1 MRKCRFLI
9 VFILVT
15 VFVFSFRVSAA
26 VNYPVDAPYHTYIY
40 NTENKPV
47 AIPSAFSV
55 ERVVTG
61 SQISALDFNS
71 LSDIYH
77 NGNGQLFICDSGNNR
92 VLMTDL
98 EFHTLAVVSEF
109 TLDGTTSSLLNPQGV
124 WANEQLLY
132 VADTGNHRIVVFEI
146 DNQSVTAKKVFDQ
159 PEISVLEENFE
170 YSPVRLTVDAAQ
182 KMYVIA
188 AGINQG
194 IICLNENGEFQSFL
208 GAPKVEPNFFEAV
221 WREIATKEQLA
232 RMESYVPTEYSSI
245 TMNSYGFLYVTS
257 ATSNSV
263 PVGKINS
270 DGDNILLDPKQ
281 GWYGDAPYL
290 SENAEAY
297 TPYFNDVALYH
308 SGRIDEDVYYIADS
322 KQGKIYAYTEDGYL
336 LYAFGG
342 TGNQQGTFF
351 NANAVEYIS
360 CYPDGVGRL
369 IVLDGIKG
377 TITVLKET
385 TFAADI
391 RNAISLYN
399 LGKYDEAKAAWNNVL
414 QTASGY
420 ILADIGLAKIEVQ
433 NKQYKE
439 AMTRLKSIR
448 AYEPYSDAFESW
460 RDDFIR
466 DNFIWIFL
474 VLAIVVTAVLV
485 GVKLLKRSKLFSK
498 LSQSETYKGYRYGS
512 YVMLHPF
519 DGFWD
524 LKREKRGN
532 LRSALLIAVL
542 FFLLYAVRLQFGGYV
557 ASKTVSDEV
566 NVLFDVI
573 MLLLPL
579 LFFVVANWCFTTLM
593 DGKGNMTDIIIATC
607 YALKPYVVF
616 ALPMLLFSN
625 VLTASELPFYTVF
638 DTVIWCW
645 VIGLLVISLMIT
657 HDYSLGKTA
666 LTVIL
671 VLIGICLIIFIIL
684 LVISIAQNIY
694 SFIYNLY
701 QEITFRS
708 Y

>member
-1 MRKCRFLI
+1 MKKCRFLI
-9 VFILVT
+9 SCMIAI
-15 VFVFSFRVSAA
+15 VFVFSFGVSAA
-26 VNYPVDAPYHTYIY
+26 VDYPVDVPYHTYIY

-47 AIPSAFSV
+47 AIPSAFTV

-61 SQISALDFNS
+61 SQITDLDFNS
-71 LSDIYH
+71 LGDIYN
-77 NGNGQLFICDSGNNR
+77 NGNRRLFICDSGNNR
-92 VLMTDL
+92 VIITDL
-98 EFHTLAVVSEF
+98 DFNTLAVISEF
-109 TLDGTTSSLLNPQGV
+109 TLDGTVSSLLNPQGV
-124 WANEQLLY
+124 WANESLLY
-132 VADTGNHRIVVFEI
+132 IADTGNHRIVSFDI
-146 DNQSVTAKKVFDQ
+146 DQQSVTPKKVFDQ
-159 PEISVLEENFE
+159 PKISVLEDDFE
-170 YSPVRLTVDAAQ
+170 YSPVRLTVDATQ

-188 AGINQG
+188 SGINQG
-194 IICLNENGEFQSFL
+194 IICLNEYGEFQSFL
-208 GAPKVEPNFFEAV
+208 GAPKVEPNFFEMI
-221 WREIATKEQLA
+221 WRKIATKEQLA
-232 RMESYVPTEYSSI
+232 RMESYVPTEYSAI

-270 DGDNILLDPKQ
+270 DGDNILTEPRQ
-281 GWYGDAPYL
+281 GWYGDDPYL
-290 SENAEAY
+290 SQGVEAY

-342 TGNQQGTFF
+342 TGSQQGTFF
-351 NANAVEYIS
+351 NANAIEYIS
-360 CYPDGVGRL
+360 DHADGIGRL
-369 IVLDGIKG
+369 IVSDGIKG

-385 TFAADI
+385 KFAADI
-391 RNAISLYN
+391 RHAMSMYN
-399 LGKYDEAKAAWNNVL
+399 LGKYDEAKDAWNKVL

-420 ILADIGLAKIEVQ
+420 ILADIDLAKIEVH
-433 NKQYKE
+433 NDQYKE
-439 AMTRLKSIR
+439 AMTRLKNIR
-448 AYEPYSDAFESW
+448 DYDLYTDAFESW

-466 DNFIWIFL
+466 DNFVWIFL
-474 VLAIVVTAVLV
+474 ILAASAVAVVVA
-485 GVKLLKRSKLFSK
+485 VKLFKRSKLYLKISR
-498 LSQSETYKGYRYGS
+498 SQLYKGYHYGS

-524 LKREKRGN
+524 LKHEKRGN
-532 LRSALLIAVL
+532 LKSALLIAVL
-542 FFLLYAVRLQFGGYV
+542 FFFLYAVRLQFSGYV
-557 ASKTVSDEV
+557 ATKTISDEV

-579 LFFVVANWCFTTLM
+579 LFFIIANWCFTTLM

-616 ALPMLLFSN
+616 AVPMLLFSN
-625 VLTASELPFYTVF
+625 VLTVSELPFYTVF
-638 DTVIWCW
+638 DTIIWGW
-645 VIGLLVISLMIT
+645 VICLLIISLMVT
-657 HDYSLGKTA
+657 HDYSLGKTI

-694 SFIYNLY
+694 SFVYNLY
-701 QEITFRS
+701 QEMTFRS